1 MERRAP
7 VELTEKERCEIKF
20 ESARINLIAMVII
33 SVVNLA
39 FFVFGQTYLVPF
51 SASIPYY
58 AVVFSYVGGYL
69 PTTVGWMIAMAFFGV
84 NVICW
89 IRSKQD
95 WRWLLVSFCLFTL
108 DTIACLFVLANG
120 VYVSF
125 WPDIVFHAWIV
136 YYMSTGVR
144 YARKLE
150 KIPGSKLSNRLQDE
164 E

>member
-7 VELTEKERCEIKF
+7 VELTERERCEIKF
-20 ESARINLIAMVII
+20 GSARFNLIAMVTI

-58 AVVFSYVGGYL
+58 AVVYSYVGGYL
-69 PTTVGWMIAMAFFGV
+69 PTTVGWMIAMAYIGV
-84 NVICW
+84 SLICW
-89 IRSKQD
+89 LRSKYD
-95 WRWLLVSFCLFTL
+95 WHWLLAGFALFTL
-108 DTIACLFVLANG
+108 DTIVCFIVLAKG
-120 VYVSF
+120 MYVSF
-125 WPDIVFHAWIV
+125 WPDIIFHAWML
-136 YYMSTGVR
+136 YYMSNGVR

-150 KIPGSKLSNRLQDE
+150 KLPGSALAQRLQDE